1 MSFEVEW
8 TTTTTEEHVERGAE
22 IDAKGGGR
30 SEVRFANFSF
40 FSNCPRLP
48 SAYGNGDGV
57 DVDEKVEARRLRL
70 DGGEA
75 ILDGGH
81 SGDAREVDERR
92 SGPHQRERE
101 RATQGELVSVTRKEG
116 NIDNTSRD

>member
-1 MSFEVEW
+1 MAALKCDGPGLVIKRASCEAAV
-8 TTTTTEEHVERGAE
+8 
-22 IDAKGGGR
+22 
-30 SEVRFANFSF
+30 
-40 FSNCPRLP
+40 
-48 SAYGNGDGV
+48 GNGDGV
-57 DVDEKVEARRLRL
+57 DVDEARRLRL

-101 RATQGELVSVTRKEG
+101 GATQGELVSVTRKEG

>member
-1 MSFEVEW
+1 MAQ
-8 TTTTTEEHVERGAE
+8 RGAE
-22 IDAKGGGR
+22 VDAKGGGR

-92 SGPHQRERE
+92 SGPHRRERE
-101 RATQGELVSVTRKEG
+101 SDSRRRKAVSVTRKEG
-116 NIDNTSRD
+116 NIDRNTSRD